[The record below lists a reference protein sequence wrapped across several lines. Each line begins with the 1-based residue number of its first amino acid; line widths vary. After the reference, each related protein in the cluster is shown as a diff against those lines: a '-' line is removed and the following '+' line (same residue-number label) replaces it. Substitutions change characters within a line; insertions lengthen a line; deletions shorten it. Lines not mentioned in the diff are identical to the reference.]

1 MRERFW
7 IFVGAGALIVALF
20 VAGLV
25 YLQWGAHVELKGAIL
40 KVRTAPADEN
50 SSIAVLDFRFVNPSD
65 YPFIVRRVD
74 VYLEEAGGRVHEG
87 SVISETD
94 AKRLFDAL
102 PLLGQKYNESLLI
115 RTRIRPRESMDRM
128 IAARFELPE
137 ASLASR
143 KRLWVRVE
151 DVDGAVSE
159 IAEEK

>member
-1 MRERFW
+1 M
-7 IFVGAGALIVALF
+7 FVGAGVLIVGVF
-20 VAGLV
+20 VAAVV
-25 YLQWGAHVELKGAIL
+25 YLQWGAHVELKGSIL
-40 KVRTAPADEN
+40 KVRTAAADEN

-74 VYLEEAGGRVHEG
+74 VYLEDVSGRVHEG
-87 SVISETD
+87 SVASEAD
-94 AKRLFDAL
+94 AKRLFEAL

-115 RTRIRPRESMDRM
+115 RTRVSPRQSMDRM
-128 IAARFELPE
+128 IAARFEVPE
-137 ASLASR
+137 AQLASR